1 MVWTDG
7 RMDGMMDRSNERRAE
22 PKISAVPTTIVARSP
37 REERERGGR
46 KLFPSA
52 RVRGR
57 AEREK
62 KKKAPTPER
71 LYYYYLVKKHTSC
84 LLHTGSF

>member
-37 REERERGGR
+37 REEREGEGKETFSICACAWAGR
-46 KLFPSA
+46 KRKEEKM
-52 RVRGR
+52 RVKIISENGKILLLKL
-57 AEREK
+57 EIG
-62 KKKAPTPER
+62 
-71 LYYYYLVKKHTSC
+71 LVK
-84 LLHTGSF
+84 